1 MDVKD
6 MEQNNF
12 NYDRTLCVKSTQ
24 DMNKLDIFMKIQE
37 MYPCTINVKQ
47 ESKNSF
53 IVNFID
59 KRICD
64 DVFKYGIKNLIITR
78 YIPSLNPEVPKY
90 HIKFY
95 SESHVTKEM
104 LLEALKKLFDIKEM
118 IVNYY
123 KYGHYGICVFQI
135 LNSVDRKNFTY
146 NNIEFTKIN
155 PIYFKS
161 KKVDYVEV
169 YSEQGDLSFNITN
182 GPGNEKFYPSP
193 YIPKA

>member
-6 MEQNNF
+6 MERNNF

-24 DMNKLDIFMKIQE
+24 DMNRLDIFMKIQE

-59 KRICD
+59 KKICD
-64 DVFKYGIKNLIITR
+64 DVFKYGITNLIITR
-78 YIPSLNPEVPKY
+78 YIPSLNPEVAKY

-95 SESHVTKEM
+95 SESHVSKEM

-155 PIYFKS
+155 PIYYKF
-161 KKVDYVEV
+161 KKVEYVEV
-169 YSEQGDLSFNITN
+169 YSEQGDLNFNITN